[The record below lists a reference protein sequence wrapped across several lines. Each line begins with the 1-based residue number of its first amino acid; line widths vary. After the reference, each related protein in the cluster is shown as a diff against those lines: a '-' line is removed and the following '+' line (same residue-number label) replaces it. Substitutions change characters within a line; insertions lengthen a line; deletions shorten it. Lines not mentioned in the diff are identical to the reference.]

1 VRAVLVR
8 GANDVA
14 SAVAHRLFTAGYAVV
29 LHEEAEPT
37 AARRGMAFADAVFDG
52 SAELEGVTAVRVDGP
67 ASAVRLLRDREAV
80 PLAVGDLAALV
91 AAVRPHVLVDAWMRK
106 RAVPEDQR
114 GLAPLVVGLGPNFV
128 AGGNVDLAV
137 ETSWADLGRLVEHG
151 PTLPLAGEP
160 RPIAGVGRERYVYAP
175 RAGLFRTARKVGD
188 PVRAGDAVAA
198 IGDETV
204 EAPIDGVL
212 RGLTR
217 DGVRVAA
224 GTKVV
229 EVDPRGAE
237 GAALRGIGERPGR
250 IADAV
255 LHAIRAFEASRRQS
269 LVNPDR
275 GTN

>member
-137 ETSWADLGRLVEHG
+137 ETSWADLGRLVGSRGSAASGTSTRRG
-151 PTLPLAGEP
+151 P
-160 RPIAGVGRERYVYAP
+160 VCSAP
-175 RAGLFRTARKVGD
+175 
-188 PVRAGDAVAA
+188 
-198 IGDETV
+198 
-204 EAPIDGVL
+204 
-212 RGLTR
+212 
-217 DGVRVAA
+217 
-224 GTKVV
+224 
-229 EVDPRGAE
+229 
-237 GAALRGIGERPGR
+237 PGR
-250 IADAV
+250 WATRCGPATRWRPS
-255 LHAIRAFEASRRQS
+255 ATRQWKRRS
-269 LVNPDR
+269 TACS
-275 GTN
+275 GG